1 MAHQPPAV
9 SASSGLMLELLPGLL
24 AVCRLSAESPAPAW
38 AAGAVSSVTRTP
50 TELSVVCAEEAAPP
64 SVHAERGFCCLAVL
78 GPLDFALTGVVAS
91 LAAPLA
97 EAGVSIFVLS
107 TFDTDLLLIRHT
119 HLAQAVAVLREAGH
133 RITGVP

>member
-50 TELSVVCAEEAAPP
+50 TELSVVCA
-64 SVHAERGFCCLAVL
+64 
-78 GPLDFALTGVVAS
+78 LDFALTGVVAS